1 MPNEPFDLGAGF
13 FVPGDWDRGGKW
25 RKHYDT
31 DGRPQYQITQVNR
44 LLSRRKRQGVI
55 IDGGAHIGLWSY
67 HLHQQCQQVYA
78 FEPVPEIYSV
88 LATNAQ
94 KWPNVKIFNVALS
107 NVTGAQVPMA
117 PRSMGSQI
125 CKSDDPMLERWV
137 PTMAIDS
144 LGLAEVTCIKLDVEG
159 HELEALEG
167 AEKTILRWR
176 PAIMVEDKSEI
187 RPGNLP
193 LKWLNRLGMQ
203 CIWSL
208 KHDYLF
214 DWVPDAAL

>member
-1 MPNEPFDLGAGF
+1 MPDKPFDLGAGF

-25 RKHYDT
+25 RKHYDI
-31 DGRPQYQITQVNR
+31 DGRPQYQAQQIGR
-44 LLSRRKRQGVI
+44 LLSRRSQKMVV

-67 HLHQQCQQVYA
+67 HLQQHFQQVHA
-78 FEPVPEIYSV
+78 FEPVPEIFDV
-88 LATNAQ
+88 LKLNAQ
-94 KWPNVKIFNVALS
+94 NWPNVTIYNTALS
-107 NVTGAQVPMA
+107 NINGGQVPMA

-125 CKSDDPMLERWV
+125 CKSDDPALERWV
-137 PTMAIDS
+137 PTMTIDS
-144 LGLAEVTCIKLDVEG
+144 LGLENVSCIKLDVEG

-167 AEKTILRWR
+167 AEKTILKWR
-176 PAIMVEDKSEI
+176 PAIMVEDKAEI

-203 CIWSL
+203 CIWSF

-214 DWVPDAAL
+214 EWVPDAAR